1 MSCLVKLR
9 AVRDEL
15 SANEKKIADF
25 ILDNSALIRDYSSQN
40 LAASVGV
47 SQSSIVKFAQKLN
60 YRGFTDLKLAIH
72 ESVVINVNGESVDDK
87 GLKGEEPPDSIVT
100 QIYNIKND
108 ALLTTMQLNEET
120 RLLSAVKKLED
131 SQRIQ
136 VLGMGS
142 GSLVA
147 DNFAS
152 KLIQLGKSV
161 NAEKD
166 SYIRLSNM
174 ATLGKGDVVLVI
186 SLTGQSAKMI
196 QMVRQA
202 KSAGVSII
210 SLTNYSANP
219 IRSLADIQLFS
230 VSREGDFEIPQVI
243 SSTSQQHVVDLL
255 FSLML
260 HRNTHAKDTLAL
272 SRKAVDQY

>member
-1 MSCLVKLR
+1 MTCLVKLR

-25 ILDNSALIRDYSSQN
+25 ILKNSALIRDYSSQN
-40 LAASVGV
+40 LAVSVGV

-72 ESVVINVNGESVDDK
+72 ESVVISENGEFSEDAR
-87 GLKGEEPPDSIVT
+87 LTGEDRPDSIVA
-100 QIYNIKND
+100 QIYNIKNE
-108 ALLTTMQLNEET
+108 ALLTTMELNDER
-120 RLLSAVKKLED
+120 RLLSAVKHLEN

-136 VLGMGS
+136 VLGLGS

-152 KLIQLGKSV
+152 KLIQLGKSA

-166 SYIRLSNM
+166 SYLRLSNM
-174 ATLGKGDVVLVI
+174 ASLGKGDSVLVI
-186 SLTGQSAKMI
+186 SLTGQSSKLI
-196 QMVRQA
+196 QIVRQA
-202 KSAGVSII
+202 KNAGVTII
-210 SLTNYSANP
+210 SLTNYSANS
-219 IRSLADIQLFS
+219 IRSLADVQLFS

-260 HRNTHAKDTLAL
+260 HRDKNARDTLAL
-272 SRKAVDQY
+272 SRKAVEKY

>member
-1 MSCLVKLR
+1 MTCLVKMR

-25 ILDNSALIRDYSSQN
+25 ILKNSALIRDYSSQN

-72 ESVVINVNGESVDDK
+72 ESVVINENDELAEDS
-87 GLKGEEPPDSIVT
+87 GLHGKVRQASILS
-100 QIYNIKND
+100 QIYSIKNE
-108 ALLTTMQLNEET
+108 ALLTTMELNEER
-120 RLLSAVKKLED
+120 RLLAAVELLE
-131 SQRIQ
+131 SSRRIQ
-136 VLGMGS
+136 VVGLGS

-152 KLIQLGKSV
+152 KMVQLGKSV

-166 SYIRLSNM
+166 SYLRLSNM
-174 ATLGKGDVVLVI
+174 AALGKGDAVLVI
-186 SLTGQSAKMI
+186 SLLGQSAKLI
-196 QMVRQA
+196 QIVRQA
-202 KSAGVSII
+202 KRAGVSII

-255 FSLML
+255 FSMML
-260 HRNTHAKDTLAL
+260 HRDKNARDTLAL
-272 SRKAVDQY
+272 SRKAVEQY

>member
-1 MSCLVKLR
+1 MR

-25 ILDNSALIRDYSSQN
+25 ILKNSALIRDYSSQN

-72 ESVVINVNGESVDDK
+72 ESVVISENGELTDDPVLN
-87 GLKGEEPPDSIVT
+87 GDERSDSIVA
-100 QIYNIKND
+100 QIYNIKNE
-108 ALLTTMQLNEET
+108 ALLTTMQLNDEP
-120 RLLSAVKKLED
+120 RLLKAVQLLEN
-131 SQRIQ
+131 SRRIQ
-136 VLGMGS
+136 VLGLGS

-152 KLIQLGKSV
+152 KLVQLGKSV

-166 SYIRLSNM
+166 SYIQLSNM
-174 ATLGKGDVVLVI
+174 ATLGSGDAVLVI

-196 QMVRQA
+196 QIVRQA
-202 KSAGVSII
+202 KNAGVAII

-219 IRSLADIQLFS
+219 IRSLADCQLFS

-243 SSTSQQHVVDLL
+243 SSTSQQHVIDLL

-260 HRNTHAKDTLAL
+260 TRDKSARDTLAL
-272 SRKAVDQY
+272 SRKAVEQL

>member
-1 MSCLVKLR
+1 MTCLVKLR

-25 ILDNSALIRDYSSQN
+25 ILKNSALIRDYSSQN

-72 ESVVINVNGESVDDK
+72 ESVVIGVNGESADDAGK
-87 GLKGEEPPDSIVT
+87 NGENKPDSIVG
-100 QIYNIKND
+100 QVYSIKND
-108 ALLTTMQLNEET
+108 ALLTTMELNDEK
-120 RLLSAVKKLED
+120 RLLAAVEKLEN

-136 VLGMGS
+136 VLGLGS

-174 ATLGKGDVVLVI
+174 ATLGKGDSVLVI
-186 SLTGQSAKMI
+186 SLAGQSAKLI
-196 QMVRQA
+196 QIVRQA
-202 KSAGVSII
+202 KNAGVSII

-219 IRSLADIQLFS
+219 IRALADVQLFS
-230 VSREGDFEIPQVI
+230 VSREGNFEIPQVI

-260 HRNTHAKDTLAL
+260 HRDKNARDTLAL
-272 SRKAVDQY
+272 SRKVVEQF